1 MAELLRGVVK
11 WFNDAKGFGFIEH
24 SSGRDVF
31 VHYSVIEWDGFK
43 TLKDGEEVD
52 YELCEGDKGLHAAK
66 VLRVGARRKREAEA
80 QAGAEHEEMIAPNLE
95 GGTVLAAVKTTA
107 SMIEVEREDAVED
120 ADELLDVEQEEIRNL
135 EGAGQ

>member
-1 MAELLRGVVK
+1 MAELERGVVK

-66 VLRVGARRKREAEA
+66 VVRVAAKKKRESDLAK
-80 QAGAEHEEMIAPNLE
+80 QLGSEEELIAPHLE
-95 GGTVLAAVKTTA
+95 SGSVSATVRTSA
-107 SMIEVEREDAVED
+107 SLIEVERAETDSSSDAAVLQEAAGVQSLSS
-120 ADELLDVEQEEIRNL
+120 AD
-135 EGAGQ
+135 